1 MTNSNFLKKLLATAS
16 VVAVSASASSALA
29 NFARVTKGNATQ
41 AGLNLEQNKIGGAAA
56 ANVAVLANSTITFRG
71 AHTYTDGA
79 GAAVNLAGI
88 KVDGNFVATIDSTAA
103 GNNYT
108 IGSITRAN
116 GSTGVVNI
124 NLNNGRELTLT
135 GTGSVA
141 KNYIANLDTTVAP
154 GNNADWAFITVDN
167 DYSGLGQITFNSNA
181 DKLIINSGAQ
191 LNKAVRAN
199 AGGDGIIEAN
209 GSNVF
214 FAGGITNGVGLLDIK
229 DGKAATLGAASNVQ
243 VAKVGN
249 GSSLI
254 VANNVNITSNNIR
267 GNNVDQ
273 GTLKFDGT
281 STVNATKIGDGA
293 KLNAVELSGAGT
305 VNFANTQNF
314 NATKTTLSH
323 ADAVLK
329 FSNDADVETEIGT
342 ATDGKAKVI
351 VSADIGFKGNIGE
364 NGKSLAEVNFG
375 ANKTLSFEKD
385 DTKLYAGNVTTN
397 TTNTGKLDIKSAN
410 FEIHSNVGAEGKVLN
425 AVQIYSNAAGTAAT
439 TVKLMAGKSIHAT
452 NVDLTAAANNNILE
466 LYEGS
471 SITGNVISSNA
482 PNGTLSIKGDAKID
496 GTIGTGGNRIDQ
508 IKFDAA
514 KTLEVTKN
522 AVSTQNG
529 INFAEDGVLNL
540 TEDANVT
547 LDKVTTTKVATT
559 GTGSIIVDSAAV
571 GRLINITAQVGDVT
585 AANKDNALKLLQAKG
600 GANIQ
605 LSNANVAIKKID
617 ISSQDSSLILNVAG
631 AFLVGDFTHTDG
643 KGTLQLNQNSTL
655 KAGTNLSSA
664 QNTLKSVNLG
674 ANKTLTLEDGVNI
687 YTTNDINGGI
697 RSNAISS
704 GKLIVQGDST
714 IGAVVG
720 AGTAIGDVDVTGN
733 NKTATFLNKVNLDA
747 TGAGNGQLTISNG
760 ATAVLGDEFVGAN
773 IRGAGAGQGTV
784 KFNNSVA
791 LENATKIQ
799 AAIGDGGGRANELN
813 TVEIGGAD
821 ITFSNAQFE
830 TQNLKFS
837 NNGNTTATFSGFAA
851 GNELQN
857 TTITTTST
865 TRQHNIVLTKGQ
877 DQAFNQ
883 NVGKDQNRFGNF
895 VLTGDDTIDAN
906 GVFYAGVVNSKNQ
919 EGTVNINNNGNVAL
933 NLGAEGSE
941 LKAVNINGNATL
953 HENVWSKDVAIAAG
967 ATATVRNSIAGSGA
981 LTLNNN
987 SVANFTGDTANLN
1000 ILVAAAGAG
1009 QGTLT
1014 FSNSANIN
1022 ANIGTAAKRLN
1033 NVDFVGTS
1041 ATDIVDINAN
1051 IFANNIN
1058 VGAQTIRAKQ
1068 NIELNGATSFNNGS
1082 NIDLGTNKITL
1093 KNGNSRIVGASGL
1106 NVTLDANKVTGSII
1120 VDATGGATNL
1130 DFTNATALS
1139 INVNDSFAMLPA
1151 SDETYTLIS
1160 TANGGTITPIAA
1172 NIAKVSSTGNN
1183 FVEWSLNGNSLVRK
1197 NVAGSFLTNT
1207 LGTGDKEL
1215 LQDALQFVNAGNK
1228 GKAAEYASEL
1238 ARMDNNRLKE
1248 SIERSSEQNSVHA
1261 VEIASSLLES
1271 TNAAINNRM
1280 GAFSNH
1286 PQPGVQLASQ
1296 GVSGVAA
1303 GEGDHTMYGAWVS
1316 PFYNQTTQKARG
1328 SRAGFKSSTYGA
1340 TLGFDTQANAD
1351 LTVGVA
1357 GTYAKSDVKHKNFKS
1372 GDKTKG
1378 DTFAFSIYG
1387 IQQLT
1392 NNWFLQGHAAYATT
1406 RMKNSEKRI
1415 TATTSETAR
1424 SEFDVTSYNAELLAG
1439 FNYSMGEAVVTPLV
1453 GASYTR
1459 INNSGYTETGTT
1471 NQNLTVSS
1479 KATNKFD
1486 AVVGLRGQMT
1496 TEMNGINVTP
1506 EIHGFVRHDLI
1517 GKDSRTTAKI
1527 SGMANSL
1534 TPKSAK
1540 AIKTTFNVG
1549 LGVNAVSGMYE
1560 YGAGYDLFAANKTI
1574 GHQGTLKVR
1583 VNF

>member
-16 VVAVSASASSALA
+16 VVAVSASAGNAFA
-29 NFARVTKGNATQ
+29 TARVTIGNAQ
-41 AGLNLEQNKIGGAAA
+41 LNGAGLEQKLVPPGPA
-56 ANVAVLANSTITFRG
+56 ANEAVAATSTITFRG

-79 GAAVNLAGI
+79 GGAVNLAGL

-108 IGSITRAN
+108 LGSVTRTGSI
-116 GSTGVVNI
+116 GVVNI
-124 NLNNGRELTLT
+124 NLDNARELTLT
-135 GTGSVA
+135 GTGTTA
-141 KNYIANLDTTVAP
+141 KGYIANLDTTGAP
-154 GNNADWAFITVDN
+154 GNQADWAFAAADN
-167 DYSGLGQITFNSNA
+167 DYTGLGQITFNNNN

-199 AGGDGIIEAN
+199 ANGNGIIEAN
-209 GSNVF
+209 GSNVIF
-214 FAGGITNGVGLLDIK
+214 GGGITNGVGLLDIK
-229 DGKAATLGAASNVQ
+229 DGKAATLGAASSVNV
-243 VAKVGN
+243 VKIGN
-249 GSSLI
+249 ESSLL
-254 VANNVNITSNNIR
+254 VANNTNVTSNNIK
-267 GNNVDQ
+267 GSVADK
-273 GTLKFDGT
+273 GTLKFEGI

-293 KLNAVELSGAGT
+293 KLNTVELAGAGI
-305 VNFANTQNF
+305 VNFAKTTDF
-314 NATKTTLSH
+314 TATKTTLTH

-329 FSNDADVETEIGT
+329 FSKGATVETEIGT
-342 ATDGKAKVI
+342 ATDGKGKVI
-351 VSADIGFKGNIGE
+351 VSEDIAFKGNIGE

-375 ANKTLSFEKD
+375 ANKTLTFEKD
-385 DTKLYAGNVTTN
+385 DTKLYAGDVTTSAG
-397 TTNTGKLDIKSAN
+397 NTGKLDIKSAN

-425 AVQIYSNAAGTAAT
+425 AVQIYSNAAANAAT
-439 TVKLMAGKSIHAT
+439 TVKLMDGKSIHAT
-452 NVDLTAAANNNILE
+452 SVDLSKAANNNILE
-466 LYEGS
+466 LHEGS
-471 SITGNVISSNA
+471 SITGNVIASNA
-482 PNGTLSIKGDAKID
+482 NSGILSIKGDAKID
-496 GTIGTGGNRIDQ
+496 GTIGAVGNEIDQ
-508 IKFDAA
+508 IKFAA
-514 KTLEVTKN
+514 VKTLEVTKN
-522 AVSTQNG
+522 AFKTNTG
-529 INFAEDGVLNL
+529 INFAEDGVLKL
-540 TEDANVT
+540 TQDANVT
-547 LDKVTTTKVATT
+547 FDKVTTTKVVAG
-559 GTGSIIVDSAAV
+559 GTGSI
-571 GRLINITAQVGDVT
+571 LINGAASGRMIDIQAQVGDT
-585 AANKDNALKLLQAKG
+585 AVKNNSLKLLQARG
-600 GANIQ
+600 GADIK
-605 LSNANVAIKKID
+605 LSNGNISIEKID
-617 ISSQDSSLILNVAG
+617 IETQDSSLILNNAG
-631 AFLVGDFTHTDG
+631 SFLIGNFSHTDG
-643 KGTLQLNQNSTL
+643 KGTLKLDNNATL
-655 KAGTNLSSA
+655 KTGTNLSSGA
-664 QNTLKSVNLG
+664 TNTLKTVNLG
-674 ANKTLTLEDGVNI
+674 ANKTLTLEDGIDI

-697 RSNAISS
+697 RSNA
-704 GKLIVQGDST
+704 LGDGILTTEGNST

-720 AGTAIGDVDVTGN
+720 AGNAIGSINVNGN
-733 NKTATFLNKVNLDA
+733 NKTANFLNNVNLSKN
-747 TGAGNGQLTISNG
+747 GNGTGILTIDNG
-760 ATAVLGDEFVGAN
+760 ATAVLGGGFVGEE
-773 IRGAGAGQGTV
+773 ITGKAGGQGTV

-791 LENATKIQ
+791 LENATKVTAQ
-799 AAIGDGGGRANELN
+799 IGANQLD

-821 ITFSNAQFE
+821 ITFANAQFE

-883 NVGKDQNRFGNF
+883 NVGTDQNRFGNF

-953 HENVWSKDVAIAAG
+953 HENVWSKDIIVAAG
-967 ATATVRNSIAGSGA
+967 ATATVRNSVMGSGA

-1000 ILVAAAGAG
+1000 ILVVAGGAG

-1014 FSNSANIN
+1014 FSNAASIN
-1022 ANIGTAAKRLN
+1022 ANIGAVAKRLN
-1033 NVDFVGTS
+1033 NVDFVGKNTS
-1041 ATDIVDINAN
+1041 DIVDVNAN

-1058 VGAQTIRAKQ
+1058 VGAQTIRANQ

-1082 NIDLGTNKITL
+1082 HIDLGTNKITL
-1093 KNGNSRIVGASGL
+1093 KNGNSRIVGASGV

-1130 DFTNATALS
+1130 DTTNATGVT
-1139 INVNDSFAMLPA
+1139 INVNDSFAMLPVA
-1151 SDETYTLIS
+1151 DETYTLIS
-1160 TANGGTITPIAA
+1160 AANGGTITPIAA
-1172 NIAKVSSTGNN
+1172 NIATVNSSGNN
-1183 FVEWSLNGNSLVRK
+1183 FVNWSLNGNNLVRK
-1197 NVAGSFLTNT
+1197 NVAANVLTNT

-1215 LQDALQFVNAGNK
+1215 LQDALQFVNANNK

-1238 ARMDNNRLKE
+1238 SRMDSNRLKE

-1286 PQPGVQLASQ
+1286 PQPGVQIASQ
-1296 GVSGVAA
+1296 GVSGISA

-1406 RMKNSEKRI
+1406 KMKNSEKRI
-1415 TATTSETAR
+1415 AATTSETAR

-1439 FNYSMGEAVVTPLV
+1439 FNYNMGEAIITPLV

-1486 AVVGLRGQMT
+1486 AVAGLRGQMT
-1496 TEMNGINVTP
+1496 TEMNGINITP
-1506 EIHGFVRHDLI
+1506 EIHGFVRHDLV
-1517 GKDSRTTAKI
+1517 GKDSRTTAKL
-1527 SGMANSL
+1527 SGMVNSL